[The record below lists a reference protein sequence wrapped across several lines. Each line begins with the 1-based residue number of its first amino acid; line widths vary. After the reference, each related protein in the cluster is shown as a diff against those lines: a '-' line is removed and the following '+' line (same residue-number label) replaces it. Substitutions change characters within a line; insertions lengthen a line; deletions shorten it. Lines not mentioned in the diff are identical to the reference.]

1 MKLFLKGDERSLLMS
16 ILTVFGVHSV
26 KKSSSFRA
34 CGAAFALLLFC
45 QPGPVAAEDEAA
57 IGEIVPQFIAVTG
70 IYIDSDKDRGAS
82 EGRGLRVAYGRSIT
96 PKWYWETDGFAAILE
111 TGNATMLDFYQVGI
125 STGLSW
131 SLYERHPDRW
141 TPYAIGMIGTTYND
155 AQPDDTD
162 GFDLTLAAGI
172 GAVSRSLFRNGIR
185 LRAEAR
191 FLYDTYA
198 SDQTDWHLSAGIEIP
213 LRGAR
218 VVERIQYIERVTEV
232 SREIEVIVTADDP
245 DSDGDGVPD
254 SRDLCP
260 DTLPGARVDATGCII
275 ESQTIALSNV
285 AFELGSANLT
295 ASSRDALN
303 RIAASLKAQTDLRIE
318 IAGHT
323 DSQGAVAYNMDL
335 SQRRADAVRD
345 YLIGEG
351 VDEAQLQAKGYGP
364 HEPVADNGTASG
376 RAMNRRVEFR
386 ISR

>member
-1 MKLFLKGDERSLLMS
+1 MS
-16 ILTVFGVHSV
+16 TLTVFGVQPV
-26 KKSSSFRA
+26 KKNVYFRLLGGVCA
-34 CGAAFALLLFC
+34 CLLL
-45 QPGPVAAEDEAA
+45 PTSLLASDEADTGA
-57 IGEIVPQFIAVTG
+57 VVPQFIAVTG
-70 IYIDSDKDRGAS
+70 IYIDSDNDRGAS
-82 EGRGLRVAYGRSIT
+82 EGRGFRVAYGRSLT
-96 PKWYWETDGFAAILE
+96 PKWYWETDGFGAILE
-111 TGNATMLDFYQVGI
+111 TGDAVMLDFYQIGV

-131 SLYERHPDRW
+131 SLYDRHPDHW
-141 TPYAIGMIGTTYND
+141 TPYLLGMVGTTYND
-155 AQPDDTD
+155 AQPDDSD
-162 GFDLTLAAGI
+162 GFDLTLAAGV
-172 GAVSRSLFRNGIR
+172 GAVSRSLFSNGIR
-185 LRAEAR
+185 LRGEAR
-191 FLYDTYA
+191 YLYDTYA
-198 SDQTDWHLSAGIEIP
+198 SDQTDWHFSLGIEIP

-218 VVERIQYIERVTEV
+218 VIERIQYIERVTEV
-232 SREIEVIVTADDP
+232 SREVEVIVTPDDP

-295 ASSRDALN
+295 PSSRDALN

-335 SQRRADAVRD
+335 SQRRADAVRE
-345 YLIGEG
+345 YLLGQG
-351 VDEAQLQAKGYGP
+351 VDESQLQAKGYGP
-364 HEPVADNGTASG
+364 HEPVADNSTASG